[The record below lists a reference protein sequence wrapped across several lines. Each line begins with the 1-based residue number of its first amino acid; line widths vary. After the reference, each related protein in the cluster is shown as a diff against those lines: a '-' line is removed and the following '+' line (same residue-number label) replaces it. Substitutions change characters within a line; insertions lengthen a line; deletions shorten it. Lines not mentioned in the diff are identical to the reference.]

1 MNTYQRIWNK
11 LQTDGVVKIVCP
23 YTSYCTLRV
32 ALYKLKSKF
41 DTEMLI
47 LLEDE
52 YVPQVMQ
59 ATFLREKELATFT
72 LADKEPKTNNYKIL
86 DNELDDEGT

>member
-11 LQTDGVVKIVCP
+11 LQTDGAVRIVCP

-41 DTEMLI
+41 DTEMLV

-52 YVPQVMQ
+52 YAPQVMQ